1 MRAAFFV
8 GEEAYDLTKVVDP
21 VWQGGAS
28 QGHIKSRE
36 SAPVQEPVKPCLVYV
51 EAHVLSTVVD
61 SIDLSQPGAWNIDG
75 REVAFQVEE
84 AVHDITIVLAVASYN
99 LAAAIKPCGQGV
111 KGSWNIDSGYSGS
124 TQRTHDFVIHPH
136 RMN

>member
-8 GEEAYDLTKVVDP
+8 GEKAYDLTTVVDP
-21 VWQGGAS
+21 VWHGGAS
-28 QGHIKSRE
+28 QGHIECRE

-51 EAHVLSTVVD
+51 QAHVLSTVVD

-75 REVAFQVEE
+75 CEVAFQVEE

-124 TQRTHDFVIHPH
+124 TRNEPTIL
-136 RMN
+136 